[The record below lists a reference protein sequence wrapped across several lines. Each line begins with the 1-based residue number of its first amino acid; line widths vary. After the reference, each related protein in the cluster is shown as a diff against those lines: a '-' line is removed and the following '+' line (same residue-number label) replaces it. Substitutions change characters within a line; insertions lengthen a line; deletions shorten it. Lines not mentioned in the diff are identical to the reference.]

1 MEKIYTALGLMS
13 GTSLDGVDISIIKS
27 DGNKEYSSIFDNYF
41 EYDQDLVKFKQLKKT
56 DRVVPCESA
65 SMVAEKSQ
73 VVFTCLPRIENVEYV
88 LLGQNNHRGICD
100 ILKPDSLCVDLGS
113 SDPLQTK
120 ILANKLKEKNIRF
133 LDAPISG
140 GVNGAI
146 NGSLTV
152 MVGGEVSD
160 FAFIKP
166 ILKLFGKEILYVGSF
181 GSGQAAKCLNN
192 LCSATGLLIAAECVN
207 VAKSFGIEENLFV
220 DVLNRSTGKNNRTEN
235 KIKQFILSE
244 NFDSGFTISLLKK
257 DLASALKLAVDQKV
271 AVPLGAKSKDFWNEA
286 AKSLSSDSDHTEI
299 AKWLRSLDNLF

>member
-1 MEKIYTALGLMS
+1 MNIGFIGLGNMGYPIMLQ
-13 GTSLDGVDISIIKS
+13 LCNWK
-27 DGNKEYSSIFDNYF
+27 NKLFV
-41 EYDQDLVKFKQLKKT
+41 YDQDLLKFKQLKKT
-56 DRVVPCESA
+56 DRITCCDSA
-65 SMVAEKSQ
+65 SMVAKRSD

-88 LLGQNNHRGICD
+88 LLGKNNDNGICD
-100 ILKPDSLCVDLGS
+100 VLQPESLCVDLSS

-152 MVGGEVSD
+152 MVGGDISD
-160 FAFIKP
+160 FDFVKP
-166 ILKLFGKEILYVGSF
+166 ILELFGKKIVHVGGP
-181 GSGQAAKCLNN
+181 GSGQVAKCLNN

-220 DVLNRSTGKNNRTEN
+220 DVLNVSTGRNNSTEK

-244 NFDSGFTISLLKK
+244 NFDSGFAISLMKK
-257 DLASALKLAVDQKV
+257 DLASAVKLAVEQNV
-271 AVPLGAKSKDFWNEA
+271 AVPLGAKSKDFWNDA
-286 AKSLSSDSDHTEI
+286 AHFLPSESDHTEI
-299 AKWLRSLDNLF
+299 AKWLRSLGNLL